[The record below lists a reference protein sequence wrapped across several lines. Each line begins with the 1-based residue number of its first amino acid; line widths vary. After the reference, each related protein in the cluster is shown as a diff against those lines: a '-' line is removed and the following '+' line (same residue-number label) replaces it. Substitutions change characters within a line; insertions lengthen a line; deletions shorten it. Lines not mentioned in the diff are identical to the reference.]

1 MQRFEVR
8 GIDAWLYDDEWV
20 WDTSYFYGYFTTK
33 GKTKHKPLPSILLDI
48 MGSDLEKAGRE
59 LRMTEISLQSLTG
72 EPRNHYSQQFTA
84 TLRKGGSH
92 NAAL

>member
-33 GKTKHKPLPSILLDI
+33 GKNQ
-48 MGSDLEKAGRE
+48 A
-59 LRMTEISLQSLTG
+59 QA
-72 EPRNHYSQQFTA
+72 FTQYLA
-84 TLRKGGSH
+84 RHHGIRFRKGRTRIEDDGDIITILDRRTQEPLF
-92 NAAL
+92 AAIYSDT